1 MDFLRSLLANP
12 RKALRSALTTALAV
26 VAGLAALQQVGLDVP
41 AEWVVWAGL
50 AVTVLRTVLGA
61 LDPKQTLYGRGSD

>member
-26 VAGLAALQQVGLDVP
+26 VAGLAALQQAGLGIDP
-41 AEWVVWAGL
+41 QWIVWAGI

-61 LDPKQTLYGRGSD
+61 LDPKQTLYGRGSQ